1 MTRMYSRF
9 GGVEVAD
16 LDATTTCRRFPD
28 EWTLEPWT
36 RPDGRP
42 EVSIPPDWDQK
53 ITGPA
58 LVELARTTVFRD
70 GPVIETAAQAYAAIS
85 EYLAGSGTRRRS
97 DPT

>member
-1 MTRMYSRF
+1 MTLMYNRN
-9 GGVEVAD
+9 GGVEVSD

-58 LVELARTTVFRD
+58 LVELARTTMVGR
-70 GPVIETAAQAYAAIS
+70 GLEIETAAQAYEAIS
-85 EYLAGSGTRRRS
+85 TYLAGTRH
-97 DPT
+97 PTKE